1 MEELSFFPGIAMLRL
16 SHTKLDPFLLLTP
29 PWRYPVVSV
38 FLSRWFLGAPALSFS
53 VAFRHTAA
61 VQGTSRCC
69 TLMNEKQMVVVLAMV
84 VTVVAVVVMVAV
96 AMVVAAAMAVVKVV
110 VAAAAMAL
118 TGRRPYLEVRG

>member
-16 SHTKLDPFLLLTP
+16 SHTKLDPFLCLTP

-84 VTVVAVVVMVAV
+84 
-96 AMVVAAAMAVVKVV
+96 AAAMAVVMVV

>member
-1 MEELSFFPGIAMLRL
+1 MLRL
-16 SHTKLDPFLLLTP
+16 SHTKLDPFLLLTQ
-29 PWRYPVVSV
+29 PWRFPVVSV

-61 VQGTSRCC
+61 IQGTSRCC

-84 VTVVAVVVMVAV
+84 VTVVAVVLMVAV
-96 AMVVAAAMAVVKVV
+96 AMVVVTVV